1 LTIWPFHTSKVMC
14 ASYLGSQF
22 LIGIGAYPEH
32 MIAHSLLEG
41 ARNPKKGVSHNNL
54 RVAKDHWGGGTLF
67 RKRGCPQMTSLGS
80 KMRAGVRWMFTFIA
94 TSALI
99 CSNKEREDE
108 MIKHLCG
115 FRPNKRQTLYTRAH
129 TLVCYCL
136 FSSTSCNS
144 SKSKYTPKQAY
155 IER

>member
-1 LTIWPFHTSKVMC
+1 MC

-22 LIGIGAYPEH
+22 LIGIGAFPEH
-32 MIAHSLLEG
+32 MIAHSPLEG
-41 ARNPKKGVSHNNL
+41 ARNPNKEFSSTHFGL
-54 RVAKDHWGGGTLF
+54 RRTIEVVVHFF

>member
-1 LTIWPFHTSKVMC
+1 
-14 ASYLGSQF
+14 
-22 LIGIGAYPEH
+22 
-32 MIAHSLLEG
+32 
-41 ARNPKKGVSHNNL
+41 
-54 RVAKDHWGGGTLF
+54 
-67 RKRGCPQMTSLGS
+67 MTSLGS

-129 TLVCYCL
+129 TPLFVIVCFHL
-136 FSSTSCNS
+136 LLAVAAAANRNIHQN
-144 SKSKYTPKQAY
+144 KLILRDK
-155 IER
+155 E